1 MKRYHHSS
9 LLGFTLGLLCVIF
22 LSPLPSLF
30 SEEPYS
36 LDEAI
41 ITIGIGEIIGND
53 LVSTRERAIEDAQKK
68 AIVQA
73 VAREISLK
81 IMEDNYKILNE
92 KLYLQGQRFIES
104 FKVLSEVPQ
113 GNFYR
118 ITIQFALSRNDL
130 RNELKKL
137 GITRQFSRI
146 PRILLM
152 VAEKDIGQKQYIYWW
167 SYENSALPLTLMESI
182 LKGKLQER
190 GIYVVDHIALLKE
203 LVQYKRYSREINL
216 SEEAM
221 KEYGKQFDADI
232 VINGNVEM
240 DMIKAEGDNG
250 MKSVQAN
257 IAAKAIQVENGRVF
271 MVTSF
276 YAPASNTDEATAKRE
291 ALKKALGMLSYQ
303 VTDLINRQWKGKAD
317 SKIIFLKVVG
327 LGNFSAF
334 LTFKEEVKRRIPEI
348 TGIYPRG
355 ISPENSQIDVETK
368 LDIPTFVQMLTSRNF
383 EGFNL
388 NVLSSSPALIEL
400 KIDPK
405 SVPSILKSTP

>member
-118 ITIQFALSRNDL
+118 ITIQFALSHNDL

-291 ALKKALGMLSYQ
+291 ALKKALGMLSDQ

>member
-1 MKRYHHSS
+1 
-9 LLGFTLGLLCVIF
+9 
-22 LSPLPSLF
+22 
-30 SEEPYS
+30 
-36 LDEAI
+36 
-41 ITIGIGEIIGND
+41 
-53 LVSTRERAIEDAQKK
+53 
-68 AIVQA
+68 
-73 VAREISLK
+73 
-81 IMEDNYKILNE
+81 
-92 KLYLQGQRFIES
+92 
-104 FKVLSEVPQ
+104 
-113 GNFYR
+113 
-118 ITIQFALSRNDL
+118 
-130 RNELKKL
+130 
-137 GITRQFSRI
+137 
-146 PRILLM
+146 
-152 VAEKDIGQKQYIYWW
+152 
-167 SYENSALPLTLMESI
+167 MESI

-232 VINGNVEM
+232 VINGNVEI
-240 DMIKAEGDNG
+240 DMIKAEGDSG

-291 ALKKALGMLSYQ
+291 ALKKALGMLSDQ

>member
-271 MVTSF
+271 MVTSL

-291 ALKKALGMLSYQ
+291 ALKKALGMLSDQ